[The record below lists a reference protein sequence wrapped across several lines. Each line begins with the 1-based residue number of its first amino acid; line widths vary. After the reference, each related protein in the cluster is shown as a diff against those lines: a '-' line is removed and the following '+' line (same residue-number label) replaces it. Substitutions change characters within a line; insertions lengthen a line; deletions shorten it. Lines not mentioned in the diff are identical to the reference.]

1 MRRALIAGNWKMY
14 KTIGQSVD
22 FVRAVIPLLSDRKD
36 CDVVLAPPFTA
47 IKAVS
52 DALAGS
58 GIGVSSQDVAAE
70 SAEGAFTGEV
80 SATMVRDAGA
90 SYAIIGHS
98 ERRAYYCETDKSV
111 NAKVSCAI
119 QANLE
124 PIICVGERIEQR
136 DAGQAFQVVDT
147 QLSGGLANLTLE
159 DAFRIIIAY
168 EPVWAIGTGRTATP
182 EIAQEMHAFI
192 RSRLGKMFGES
203 VAETTRILY
212 GGSVKPDN
220 CPALMREGDIDGALV
235 GGASLDPVSFAA
247 IVNFGER
254 KQG

>member
-1 MRRALIAGNWKMY
+1 MRRPLIAGNWKMY
-14 KTIGQSVD
+14 KTIGQSAD
-22 FVRAVIPLLSDRKD
+22 FVRTFIPLVSGNKD

-47 IKAVS
+47 LKALS
-52 DALAGS
+52 DGLAGTS
-58 GIGVSSQDVAAE
+58 IGVSSQDVAAE
-70 SAEGAFTGEV
+70 AAEGAFTGEV

-98 ERRAYYCETDKSV
+98 ERRAYYGETDKSV

-119 QANLE
+119 QAGLR
-124 PIICVGERIEQR
+124 PIVCVGERIEQR
-136 DAGQAFQVVDT
+136 DAGHAFKVVDT

-192 RSRLGKMFGES
+192 RSSLRKMFGES
-203 VAETTRILY
+203 AAETVRILY

-220 CPALMREGDIDGALV
+220 CPGLMCQVDIDGALV
-235 GGASLDPVSFAA
+235 GGASLDP
-247 IVNFGER
+247 
-254 KQG
+254 